1 MAGPFDFII
10 RALFLLLNLT
20 RVQRVGHRTLANDK
34 FRARNPKL
42 PILSVLLSPGVSVR
56 LGLELLQSLKENTS
70 KSLFLTL
77 CCRGLD
83 LPVFSSRPSLL
94 TGKCSRRRRS
104 VFLLFPLNFLCSPLC
119 LLLFLP
125 CHQKLTAGVCQL
137 AFVCQCQ
144 PRRSEELM
152 CKASEG
158 RALFHMQHCVPT

>member
-1 MAGPFDFII
+1 
-10 RALFLLLNLT
+10 
-20 RVQRVGHRTLANDK
+20 VGHRTLANDK

-42 PILSVLLSPGVSVR
+42 PILSVLLSPGVSVH

-70 KSLFLTL
+70 KSLFLTPWL
-77 CCRGLD
+77 AG
-83 LPVFSSRPSLL
+83 PGSSRIFQSPLSTLL
-94 TGKCSRRRRS
+94 TGKCSRHRRS
-104 VFLLFPLNFLCSPLC
+104 VSLLFPLNFLCSPLC